1 MLVVQHPGAETG
13 LQPPSPRPAQTV
25 ADPDGLTQT
34 RWWVS
39 PHSVAWGRVRFLRL
53 RHAGQCP
60 ILLPTPQCEQPDLAT
75 AREAQRIALPP
86 HPNAGLDPATVLNVY
101 DYTVW
106 LG

>member
-1 MLVVQHPGAETG
+1 MLVVHHPGAETG
-13 LQPPSPRPAQTV
+13 LQPPSLRPAQTV
-25 ADPDGLTQT
+25 ADPDGFTQT

-39 PHSVAWGRVRFLRL
+39 PHSVAWGHVRFLRL
-53 RHAGQCP
+53 RLAGQRLA
-60 ILLPTPQCEQPDLAT
+60 LLSTQQCEQPDLAT